1 MKTKERKRPISLV
14 SGVVARSREGRKN
27 TEVERQLRAHQY
39 RQGLSN
45 ALLQARAK
53 VSPSEVAGFFEEM
66 RRLTNFENKRFAPV
80 PTGYSYLALL
90 QSTGSRSLKF
100 EVHWLSWR
108 LLAERELLSQFVS
121 RKWEIEQLIAMG
133 SFAKALAEIEAIED
147 VAGVSL
153 WSVSLT
159 IALLQEL
166 GGDDAQKE
174 YTSRIRARFKKAVLP
189 VCARHLSQRAEKS
202 VPIGWYVENTARR
215 LVNRERADIQLYLQ
229 YRLTGAWPNGER
241 DVAAILRVEQNH
253 HAFDMY
259 ETFIG
264 ALQRLAVSST
274 DVALRQRVKDA
285 VSRLE
290 ILNDF
295 RLDKL
300 SAALGL
306 RSVMPNCE
314 VLDSRALDLALL
326 GQYRSAYREATNPSI
341 FTSRSIATTLVAS
354 LLQSVMLPCKWRS
367 RDEVAGLELRVS
379 KALAIQSEP
388 FRLIGSAD
396 SADMAWK
403 IGSVYSGLPFAL
415 ATVELYEAQR
425 SSSPQ
430 SYLEKLKLAALNC
443 QHISVLDVVAN
454 AASPIVARQYLDRL
468 SPSAT
473 RDWALM
479 MLDRNSTSGH
489 SLEEHAMSFARGC
502 SSYNAGKYEEVGTR
516 IAGSLRSPVQML
528 ARTSAMIALS
538 AYGVTGDLRSAID
551 LLSNELSAVGR
562 NPDSLPIQ
570 LVFEG
575 IPWRDMSPL
584 AEGVG
589 LSNALAAL
597 GEIDTS
603 DKTRTNRIFAL
614 QKVLAAHG
622 IDRPSLL
629 PHPLSA
635 VKPEEVVYFLR
646 NACGTDVLDMLRT
659 LPSSK
664 AVLEERR
671 DIYALL
677 VQLDPINAKE
687 YKYQLATISKEI
699 RVNQGLKTIDASRV
713 HVDIA
718 ALRSILRR
726 DLADSFNRYLQLSK
740 DGESPAETF
749 DSLLRELAKPELA
762 ARLWLNVQESEAD
775 ELLISMVNVAKGRF
789 LFDVPHGLDS
799 YLSKRIRHG
808 SIVGYLRAPVEA
820 EGLIT
825 QQYSD
830 GRYKENTRWERAVAQ
845 SRNPL
850 ELQAAFLAFTRAYD
864 NQLLRLKDVV
874 LHVRT
879 EEKPKGIFDPRM
891 GAAHYRLFRAVA
903 RTDTTIETFLDTVLS
918 SLRGLLNPSL
928 ELARDLIAKDASNH
942 FGTLFAQLKKA
953 IEANVDLGPDRS
965 ALLKA
970 VNQAST
976 EVQRAITTVAG
987 WFAPIEVED
996 VRFSME
1002 DVCDIAKTIVQS
1014 LNPGFNPTVTI
1025 DDKSALAFD
1034 VQQLPFMQDIML
1046 VAIGNVA
1053 KWSNLKAPK
1062 IHIFSDYSAEASAL
1076 TLEVSNEA
1084 EFPGGIAGGRSR
1096 VLEVQPRLND
1106 PAYLERARQDKDSG
1120 IPKLASIVSQSEHG
1134 RLSVEVRD
1142 DERFYLNLVLSIHQE
1157 EPKDANP
1164 NSGR

>member
-1 MKTKERKRPISLV
+1 LI

-27 TEVERQLRAHQY
+27 TETERQLRAHQY
-39 RQGLSN
+39 RQGISN

-53 VSPSEVAGFFEEM
+53 VSSSAVAGFFEEM
-66 RRLTNFENKRFAPV
+66 RRLTNFENRRFAPIQ
-80 PTGYSYLALL
+80 PGYSYLTLL
-90 QSTGSRSLKF
+90 QSTSSRSLKF
-100 EVHWLSWR
+100 EVLWLSWR
-108 LLAERELLSQFVS
+108 LLAERELISQFVS
-121 RKWEIEQLIAMG
+121 RKREVEQLIVIG
-133 SFAKALAEIEAIED
+133 RFAEALAEIEAIED

-159 IALLQEL
+159 IVLLQEL

-174 YTSRIRARFKKAVLP
+174 YASRIRARFKKAVLP

-202 VPIGWYVENTARR
+202 VPIGWYVENTVRR
-215 LVNRERADIQLYLQ
+215 LANRERTDIQLYLQ
-229 YRLTGAWPNGER
+229 YRLTGVWPSAER

-259 ETFIG
+259 ETFIT

-274 DVALRQRVKDA
+274 DAALMLRVKDA
-285 VSRLE
+285 VSRLQV
-290 ILNDF
+290 LNDY

-306 RSVMPNCE
+306 RSAMPNCE

-326 GQYRSAYREATNPSI
+326 GQYRLAYREAARPSVL
-341 FTSRSIATTLVAS
+341 TSRSIATTLVTS
-354 LLQSVMLPCKWRS
+354 LLQSVMLSCKWRP
-367 RDEVAGLELRVS
+367 RDEVAGLEIRAS

-388 FRLIGSAD
+388 FRLIGSSD

-403 IGSVYSGLPFAL
+403 VGAIYSGLPFAQ

-430 SYLEKLKLAALNC
+430 TYLEKLKLAALNC
-443 QHISVLDVVAN
+443 QHISVLDVVSN
-454 AASPIVARQYLDRL
+454 AASPSVARQYLDRL

-479 MLDRNSTSGH
+479 VLDRQSTGDH
-489 SLEEHAMSFARGC
+489 SLEDHAVSFARGC
-502 SSYNAGKYEEVGTR
+502 SSYNAGKYEEVGAR
-516 IAGSLRSPVQML
+516 IEDSLRSPVQMI
-528 ARTSAMIALS
+528 ARTAAMFALS
-538 AYGVTGDLRSAID
+538 AYGATGDLRSAVN
-551 LLSNELSAVGR
+551 LLSKELSVVGR
-562 NPDSLPIQ
+562 NPDSLPIR

-575 IPWRDMSPL
+575 IPWRDMAHL

-597 GEIDTS
+597 GEIDTT

-614 QKVLAAHG
+614 QKVLSAHS

-629 PHPLSA
+629 PHPLEESE
-635 VKPEEVVYFLR
+635 PEEVIYFLR
-646 NACGTDVLDMLRT
+646 NACSTDVLDMLRT
-659 LPSSK
+659 LPSTKS
-664 AVLEERR
+664 VLEERR
-671 DIYALL
+671 DIYARL
-677 VQLDPINAKE
+677 VQLDPINANE

-699 RVNQGLKTIDASRV
+699 RVNQGLKTIDASRIY
-713 HVDIA
+713 VDTA

-762 ARLWLNVQESEAD
+762 ARLWLTVQESEAD
-775 ELLISMVNVAKGRF
+775 ELLISMVNVAKAKF

-808 SIVGYLRAPVEA
+808 SIVGYLRAPVET

-825 QQYSD
+825 QQHSD

-850 ELQAAFLAFTRAYD
+850 ELQAGFLAFTRAYD
-864 NQLLRLKDVV
+864 SQLLRLKDVV
-874 LHVRT
+874 LHVKT
-879 EEKPKGIFDPRM
+879 EEKPRGIFDPRM
-891 GAAHYRLFRAVA
+891 SPAHYRLFRAVA

-928 ELARDLIAKDASNH
+928 ELARDLIAKEASNH
-942 FGTLFAQLKKA
+942 FGTLFAQLKRVV
-953 IEANVDLGPDRS
+953 EANVDLGHDRA

-970 VNQAST
+970 VNQASS
-976 EVQRAITTVAG
+976 EVQRAITTVAD

-1002 DVCDIAKTIVQS
+1002 DVCDIAKTMVQS
-1014 LNPGFNPTVTI
+1014 LNPGFNPSVTV
-1025 DDKSALAFD
+1025 DDKSGLAFN

-1046 VAIGNVA
+1046 VAIDNVA
-1053 KWSNLKAPK
+1053 KRSNMKEPK
-1062 IHIFSDYSAEASAL
+1062 IHIASDYSAEASVL

-1084 EFPGGIAGGRSR
+1084 MFPGGIAGGRAR
-1096 VLEVQPRLND
+1096 VSEIQPRLKD
-1106 PAYLERARQDKDSG
+1106 PAYLERARQDKGSG

-1134 RLSVEVRD
+1134 RLSIEVRD
-1142 DERFYLNLVLSIHQE
+1142 DGRFYLNLALSIHQE

-1164 NSGR
+1164 NSG